1 MNYEKIRSSRK
12 EVFSNKSVLKKFGK
26 SAGNQKYQCFSFNK
40 VAGPRPAKFHQNRLY
55 CYSVLHRNFTKIDF
69 VVIPSYIEI
78 SLESTL
84 LLFPSYI
91 EISLESTLLLFPSYI
106 EISLE
111 STLLLFHLTQKLHQN
126 RLCCYSVLHRIST
139 RIDFVVV
146 PSYIKISCY
155 HNSFFLFCKSSFNK
169 NQ

>member
-55 CYSVLHRNFTKIDF
+55 CYSVLHRNFTRIDF
-69 VVIPSYIEI
+69 VVI
-78 SLESTL
+78 
-84 LLFPSYI
+84 PSYI

-155 HNSFFLFCKSSFNK
+155 HDSFFLFCKSSFNK

>member
-12 EVFSNKSVLKKFGK
+12 KVFFNKSVLKKFGK
-26 SAGNQKYQCFSFNK
+26 SAGNQKYQCFSFKK

-55 CYSVLHRNFTKIDF
+55 CYSVLHRNFTRIDF
-69 VVIPSYIEI
+69 VVI
-78 SLESTL
+78 
-84 LLFPSYI
+84 PSYI

-155 HNSFFLFCKSSFNK
+155 HDSFFLFCKSSFNK